1 MGCWKPGKNPYPIC
15 EKYVDEFVSVTE
27 DDIKKAVKIVANEAK
42 LIAEPSSCVGVA
54 AILGKEVKVK
64 ENERVAFVLTSGN
77 WDIDMIGKILNDE
90 EVEARK

>member
-1 MGCWKPGKNPYPIC
+1 MDGDKRR
-15 EKYVDEFVSVTE
+15 
-27 DDIKKAVKIVANEAK
+27 
-42 LIAEPSSCVGVA
+42 
-54 AILGKEVKVK
+54 K

>member
-1 MGCWKPGKNPYPIC
+1 MTKA
-15 EKYVDEFVSVTE
+15 KYKLKGHETFVIRE
-27 DDIKKAVKIVANEAK
+27 GWVAKGIHA
-42 LIAEPSSCVGVA
+42 
-54 AILGKEVKVK
+54 VK